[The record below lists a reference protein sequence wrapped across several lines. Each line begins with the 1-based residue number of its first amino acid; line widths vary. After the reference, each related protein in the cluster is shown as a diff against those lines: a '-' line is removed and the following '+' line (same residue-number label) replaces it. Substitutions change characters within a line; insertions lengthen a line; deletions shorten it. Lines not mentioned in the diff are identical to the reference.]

1 MLHIA
6 NTIYYTEEEID
17 KYSEEKLGASLALHH

>member
-6 NTIYYTEEEID
+6 NTIHYTEEID
-17 KYSEEKLGASLALHH
+17 KYSEEKLGASLALYHI